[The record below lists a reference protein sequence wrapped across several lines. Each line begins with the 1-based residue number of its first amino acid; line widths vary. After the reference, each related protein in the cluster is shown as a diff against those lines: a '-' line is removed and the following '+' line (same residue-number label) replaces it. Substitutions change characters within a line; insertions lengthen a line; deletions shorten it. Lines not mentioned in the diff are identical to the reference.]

1 MKDLRFPA
9 LTLLLLPLLLAVV
22 PKVHGQGLHDI
33 RLDAPYEGSFAEVLL
48 EIGKRH
54 QVVFVFDD
62 SPPKMPISV
71 RPIKEPLDVFLEVHC
86 KELKLKW
93 MQDSAQVVHVVPRYF
108 EFNLRKGVDASAAVD
123 RSRPTRQGFDLSGK
137 VIDAESG
144 EGLPFATL
152 RVLGTQ
158 LGTTTNSDGQF
169 NLVGVPSDT
178 STIQVRYLG
187 YELRNLALSPNSA
200 TSGVGIALT
209 PEGLDVDV
217 VRIETEAER
226 MMDADKDFGV
236 LQISP
241 RKLAVLPNI
250 GERDLMRNFQLMPGI
265 SAANE
270 ASSGLYVR
278 GGTPDQ
284 NLVLYDGFTVYQVD
298 HLYGFFSA
306 FNANAIK
313 DVRLHKGG
321 FESKYGGRLASVT
334 EITGKDGNDRTFNA
348 GVDLSLLS
356 VNGWVEAPLGSKITT
371 IFTARRSF
379 KGGLYNKISEQFN
392 SEDTRPQGSGGGP
405 GGGNGGPDFT
415 TAGSS
420 YFYDLN
426 GRVSYTPTT
435 RDKLTLSFFQ
445 GTDKLDNGLE
455 LTPPAGLDLDFNLD
469 INDLT
474 RYGNTG
480 SSLRWA
486 RKWDERL
493 QSSFLVSYSHFFS
506 DRDRSVGG
514 TRTDSLGNETDIKNG
529 ILENN
534 DLRDLSAK
542 TDWSLQLG
550 RHQTLEFGLAST
562 RFDIAYTF
570 SQNDTSTILDRD
582 DQGWLHT
589 VYLQDKVKLLGD
601 LIQITPGIRLNHYSP
616 TATQYW
622 EPRAA
627 LQIRASKA
635 LSFHAA
641 TGRYYQFANR
651 VLREDILS
659 GSKEFW
665 ILADGAS
672 VPVSS
677 AIHYTG
683 GVHLDFKDYFFSAE
697 AYYKDLEG
705 LTEHSLRFSGG
716 GPRGDASYEEN
727 FYSGTGYVRGFE
739 LLAQRKAG
747 RLNGWLSYTW
757 MQARNQF
764 DVYGAEEFSA
774 SQDVTHEFKAVGV
787 YKWRRFSF
795 SGTWIY
801 ATGRPYTAPESG
813 YQVTLL
819 DGSTT
824 DFITAGAKN
833 GSRLPDYHRLDLG
846 ATYHLV
852 SAKDKERGSVGL
864 SLFNTYNRKNV
875 WYKEYQVLDGTV
887 IETDR
892 QFLGITPNLSLT
904 LKLW

>member
-1 MKDLRFPA
+1 MQA
-9 LTLLLLPLLLAVV
+9 
-22 PKVHGQGLHDI
+22 QGLHAVVVDGF
-33 RLDAPYEGSFAEVLL
+33 YEGSFAKVLL

-54 QVVFVFDD
+54 QLTFAFDD
-62 SPPKMPISV
+62 GPPDMPMSV
-71 RPIKEPLDVFLEVHC
+71 RPIKEPLDVFLNVHC
-86 KELKLKW
+86 KEFKLKW
-93 MQDSAQVVHVVPRYF
+93 VQDSAQVVHVVPRYY
-108 EFNLRKGVDASAAVD
+108 EFNLRKGVDASARA
-123 RSRPTRQGFDLSGK
+123 SRDQPSRHGFDLSGK
-137 VIDAESG
+137 VIDGETG

-152 RVLGTQ
+152 RILGTA

-169 NLVGVPSDT
+169 NIVGVPSDT
-178 STIQVRYLG
+178 NTIQVRYLG
-187 YELRNLALSPNSA
+187 YELRSLPLHPNSA
-200 TSGVGIALT
+200 TSGVLVALQ
-209 PEGLDVDV
+209 PEGLQVGTV
-217 VRIETEAER
+217 EIATEVER
-226 MMDADKDFGV
+226 MMDANKDFGV

-321 FESKYGGRLASVT
+321 FESKFGGRLASVT

-356 VNGWVEAPLGSKITT
+356 VNGWVEAPLGSKVTT

-379 KGGLYNKISEQFN
+379 EGGLYNKISEQFS
-392 SEDTRPQGSGGGP
+392 SEDTRPQGP
-405 GGGNGGPDFT
+405 GGGSGGPDFST
-415 TAGSS
+415 TGSS

-426 GRVSYTPTT
+426 GRVSYTPTA

-455 LTPPAGLDLDFNLD
+455 LTPPPGLDFDFDLD

-486 RKWDERL
+486 RKWNDRL
-493 QSSFLVSYSHFFS
+493 QSSTLASFSHFFS

-514 TRTDSLGNETDIKNG
+514 TRTDSLGNDADIRSG
-529 ILENN
+529 IREKN
-534 DLRDLSAK
+534 DLRDLSAR
-542 TDWSLQLG
+542 TDWSYQLG
-550 RHQTLEFGLAST
+550 NNQTWEAGLATT
-562 RFDIAYTF
+562 RYDIAYTF
-570 SQNDTSTILDRD
+570 SQNDTATVLDRD

-589 VYLQDKVKLLGD
+589 AYLQNKIKLAGD
-601 LIQITPGIRLNHYSP
+601 LIQVTPGIRLNHYTP
-616 TATQYW
+616 TASQYW

-627 LQIRASKA
+627 LQIRASKT
-635 LSFHAA
+635 LSLHAS
-641 TGRYYQFANR
+641 TGLYYQFANR

-665 ILADGAS
+665 ILADGES

-677 AIHYTG
+677 AIHYIG

-697 AYYKDLEG
+697 AYYKDLQG

-716 GPRGDASYEEN
+716 GPQGDASYQEN
-727 FYSGTGYVRGFE
+727 FYSGNGYVRGFE

-764 DVYGAEEFSA
+764 DIYGAAEFSA
-774 SQDVTHEFKAVGV
+774 AQDVTHEFKAVGV
-787 YKWRRFSF
+787 YKWKQFSF

-819 DGSTT
+819 DGSST

-833 GSRLPDYHRLDLG
+833 GNRLPDYHRLDLG
-846 ATYHLV
+846 ATYHILN
-852 SAKDKERGSVGL
+852 AKARERGSVGI
-864 SLFNTYNRKNV
+864 SLFNAYGRRNV
-875 WYKEYQVLDGTV
+875 WYKEYQVLDGAV

-892 QFLGITPNLSLT
+892 QFLGFTPNLSLT